1 MKEKVKFENGFL
13 DNKIQNLVDNRR
25 NFFKDEYSILER
37 YNKLCYKLEQNFEMQ
52 NVLKTEIILFTIF
65 SQIHKSFQSFI
76 ILIERGLYDDSQII
90 LRSIYDK
97 IFDILFLLNDTKNYI
112 FFEQDYIDKT
122 IKKLNFVKDNSL
134 YEYMEKNIVEER
146 LSYYNSKIKQ
156 RDDGKILSKLDNSTI
171 CKKNGINELY
181 LHYKILSEYTHNSI
195 TVIENH
201 IIKSENEIIINHNF
215 DFGNFLDE
223 IVKVIGSMNY
233 VVNKLCDY
241 LHLKELKKEF
251 YILTDELVKL
261 DKNQNNN
268 VEV

>member
-1 MKEKVKFENGFL
+1 MKEQVKFENGFL

-97 IFDILFLLNDTKNYI
+97 IFDLLLLLNNPKNYI
-112 FFEQDYIDKT
+112 FLDHDYIDKT
-122 IKKLNFVKDNSL
+122 IKKLKYIKKYHL
-134 YEYMEKNIVEER
+134 YEYMKEDIVDER
-146 LSYYNSKIKQ
+146 LTYYNNVIKKQ
-156 RDDGKILSKLDNSTI
+156 KNGKILSKLDNSSI
-171 CKKNGINELY
+171 CNKNRANELY
-181 LHYKILSEYTHNSI
+181 LHYKILSEYTHNS
-195 TVIENH
+195 VFVVENN
-201 IIKSENEIIINHNF
+201 IIKNGDEVIINQNF
-215 DFGNFLDE
+215 NFGNFLDE
-223 IVKVIGSMNY
+223 TVKVIGCIDY
-233 VVNKLCDY
+233 VINKLCDY
-241 LHLKELKKEF
+241 LCLKELKKEF
-251 YILTDELVKL
+251 SNLTDELVKL